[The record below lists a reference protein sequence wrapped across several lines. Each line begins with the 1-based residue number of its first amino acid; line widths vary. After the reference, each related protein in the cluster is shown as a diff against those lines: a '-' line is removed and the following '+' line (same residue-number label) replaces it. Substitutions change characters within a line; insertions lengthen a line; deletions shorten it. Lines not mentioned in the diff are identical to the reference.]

1 MSEPIVIVGSGLAG
15 YTLAREFRKVDKDA
29 SLILITRDDGGF
41 YSKPMLSNA
50 FTSGKTPEQLVVFS
64 AQDMASQLKA
74 DIYTHSTL
82 TAIHPDQHS
91 VDVQDAR
98 GRSRVVPY
106 SRLVLAM
113 GAEPNRL
120 TVAGDGGDKLF
131 SINDLDDYRRFRIA
145 LSDAQH
151 IAIMGAGLVGCEFAN
166 DLCSAHKTVHVIDP
180 GHGPLARFLPEA
192 GQALL
197 RDALAKV
204 GVNWHLGSML
214 AAVHHHGNKLKLVLK
229 KADATGEQRELDVD
243 LVLSAVGFRPRL
255 HVAEAAGLRVNRGI
269 VVDRLLHSSAADVYA
284 LGDCAEVDGHSL
296 YFVQPIMNAA
306 RALAKTLAGVNTP
319 VVYPAMPVTVKTPA
333 YPVSVLPPPHD
344 WPGEWS
350 VETPGDG
357 VRAIFTDPNGW
368 MRGFALTGAATAE
381 KNALAKKVPGL
392 IE

>member
-15 YTLAREFRKVDKDA
+15 YTLAREFRKLDKEA
-29 SLILITRDDGGF
+29 SLTLITRDDGAF

-50 FTSGKTPEQLVVFS
+50 FTTGKSPDQLAVFP
-64 AQDMASQLKA
+64 AQEMAAQLRG
-74 DIYTHSTL
+74 DIYTHTTL
-82 TAIHPDQHS
+82 TAIHPDRHAIE
-91 VDVQDAR
+91 VQDAR
-98 GRSRVVPY
+98 GRAREIPY
-106 SRLVLAM
+106 SKLVLAV
-113 GAEPNRL
+113 GAEPIRL
-120 TVAGDGGDKLF
+120 TVAGDGGDSLY
-131 SINDLDDYRRFRIA
+131 SINDLDDYRRFRSA
-145 LSDAQH
+145 LNDAQE

-204 GVNWHLGSML
+204 GVNWHFGSML
-214 AAVHHHGNKLKLVLK
+214 AAVHHHGKKLKLVLK
-229 KADATGEQRELDVD
+229 KADATGEQRELEVD
-243 LVLSAVGFRPRL
+243 LALSAVGLRPRV

-269 VVDRLLHSSAADVYA
+269 VTDRLLHASATDVYA

-296 YFVQPIMNAA
+296 YFVQPLMNAA
-306 RALAKTLAGVNTP
+306 RALAKTLAGENTP
-319 VVYPAMPVTVKTPA
+319 VIYPAMPVTVKTPA
-333 YPVSVLPPPHD
+333 YPVSVLPPPRD
-344 WPGEWS
+344 WPGEWR
-350 VETPGDG
+350 VEAQGDG

-381 KNALAKKVPGL
+381 KNALVKKVPGL